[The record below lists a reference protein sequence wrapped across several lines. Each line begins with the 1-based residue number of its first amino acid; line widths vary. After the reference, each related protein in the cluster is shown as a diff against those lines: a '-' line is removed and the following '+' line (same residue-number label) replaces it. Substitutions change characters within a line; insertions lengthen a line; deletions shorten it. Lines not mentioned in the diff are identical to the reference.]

1 MKNLILKISS
11 LFSTHKQIILYLIFG
26 VCTTVIN
33 TVCYWL
39 LYDVLSWS
47 NLLSTVIAWLA
58 AVIFAFVT
66 NKRYVFESKKSGIH
80 EQLTEFASFFS
91 CRILTGILDVII
103 MAVAVD
109 MLKWNGLVWKLISN
123 IFVTVLNYIASKFLI
138 FKGDT

>member
-47 NLLSTVIAWLA
+47 NLLSTVLAWLA

-123 IFVTVLNYIASKFLI
+123 IIVTVLNYIASKFLI
-138 FKGDT
+138 FKGNH